1 MGVENGDKNCPLWP
15 RFLKTTRCRCAY
27 TLDVQCPYCGHPDQ
41 RVLDSRPTPDG
52 GTIRRRRECPACTRR
67 FTTIERAERPRLF
80 VVKRGG
86 GREEFSRDKLLA
98 SMRVAAR
105 KRPVSV
111 ESLEAAATRIER
123 DLLAELHD
131 EVATR
136 EVGRRVLGELAL
148 VDTVAYVRFASV
160 YEEFETV
167 SDFARIVENVQ
178 RDEALA
184 RDIDRLAP
192 LAPLSN

>member
-1 MGVENGDKNCPLWP
+1 MGVENGDKNYPLWK
-15 RFLKTTRCRCAY
+15 RFEPTTTSSLAY
-27 TLDVQCPYCGHPDQ
+27 TTGVQCPYCGHPDQ

-80 VVKRGG
+80 AVKRGG

-98 SMRVAAR
+98 SMRVACR

-111 ESLEAAATRIER
+111 ERLEAAAAKIER
-123 DLLAELHD
+123 DLLAEPRD
-131 EVATR
+131 EATTR
-136 EVGRRVLGELAL
+136 EIGRRVMAELSV

-160 YEEFETV
+160 YEDFDTV
-167 SDFARIVENVQ
+167 SDFARIVETVQ

-184 RDIDRLAP
+184 RLEP
-192 LAPLSN
+192 LATLSN